1 MKIYIDGLERSG
13 NVFLSYAISMTT
25 GIEVVSIRNHKIEA
39 LQNYKEEYPFIVP
52 VRDALPSIA
61 SAKIYRD
68 KVFEQ
73 TLFGVVETTTK
84 ELGYII
90 KQYSEYV
97 KYLIANPR
105 FFIAPFNEFTKD
117 HNKVIDSIIQKYPSI
132 KVEKR
137 VTYDEIVDMQKNKKN
152 DLFYSELG
160 NMPRPTPKKSEVE
173 ETIMSLYSKEI
184 GEIQNNIDILY
195 KRYYE
200 CNVIDDIW
208 YNKYMSDI
216 IKNEEVAPRCCAECT
231 CEDSHSSKR
240 PEE

>member
-13 NVFLSYAISMTT
+13 NVFLSYAIGMTT

-117 HNKVIDSIIQKYPSI
+117 HNKVIYMISKMYPEIKIIKN
-132 KVEKR
+132 
-137 VTYDEIVDMQKNKKN
+137 VTYDEIVDITTKQKT
-152 DLFYSELG
+152 DAFDVELG
-160 NMPRPTPKKSEVE
+160 NLPRATPKKTEIE
-173 ETIMSLYSKEI
+173 ETIKSTYQKEI
-184 GEIQNNIDILY
+184 NEIQANIDVLY
-195 KRYYE
+195 QRYYKISDI
-200 CNVIDDIW
+200 NDIW